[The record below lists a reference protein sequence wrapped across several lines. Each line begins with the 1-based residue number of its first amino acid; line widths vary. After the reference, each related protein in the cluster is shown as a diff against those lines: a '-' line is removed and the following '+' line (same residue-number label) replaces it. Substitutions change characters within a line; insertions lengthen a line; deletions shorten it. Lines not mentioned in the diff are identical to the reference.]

1 MRFTLASMAAMGRD
15 LRLSTKRIEGYRN
28 FGTKLWNAARFA
40 ELNGAWDAHAMRMDC
55 ASDVHGLCAVNS
67 WIVGETARAFAAHDA
82 ALEAYRFD
90 DAARG
95 AYAFVW
101 GTVCDWYLELSK
113 PLLTGEDADL
123 KAETQATV
131 AWVIDRCLI
140 LLHPVMP
147 FVTETLWGSLGTR
160 DAMLALTPWPEFP
173 GDLNDEAAD
182 AEMAWVISLIEGIRS
197 VRGEMNVPAGAV
209 LPLVATERSPDAAR
223 FEAGNLALLQ
233 RLARI
238 DGIAEGAAP
247 KGAATIAVSGATYAL
262 PLAGVIDV
270 AAEKAR
276 LDKTL
281 AKLAKELGGLRGRL
295 GNPNFAASAPPEV
308 VAETRA
314 NLAAREA
321 DEARLKAARA
331 RLDDMA

>member
-1 MRFTLASMAAMGRD
+1 MSYCQRRRLVIVLNDDPDGDVPIWQDPDVLDTWFSSGLWPIGTLGWPEDTEALRKYFPTSTLITGFDIIFFWVARMIMMQYAVVGQRPFDTVYVHALVRDEKGAKMSKSLGNVLDPIDLIDGYGADAVRFTLASMAAMGRD

-40 ELNGAWDAHAMRMDC
+40 ELNGAWDAHPMRMEC

-82 ALEAYRFD
+82 ALQAYRFD

-113 PLLTGEDADL
+113 PLLTGDDPDL

-147 FVTETLWGSLGTR
+147 FVTEALWSRLGAR
-160 DAMLALTPWPEFP
+160 DAMLALTPGP
-173 GDLNDEAAD
+173 
-182 AEMAWVISLIEGIRS
+182 ISLAISTTR
-197 VRGEMNVPAGAV
+197 RRTP
-209 LPLVATERSPDAAR
+209 RSP
-223 FEAGNLALLQ
+223 G
-233 RLARI
+233 
-238 DGIAEGAAP
+238 P
-247 KGAATIAVSGATYAL
+247 S
-262 PLAGVIDV
+262 P
-270 AAEKAR
+270 
-276 LDKTL
+276 
-281 AKLAKELGGLRGRL
+281 
-295 GNPNFAASAPPEV
+295 
-308 VAETRA
+308 
-314 NLAAREA
+314 
-321 DEARLKAARA
+321 
-331 RLDDMA
+331 